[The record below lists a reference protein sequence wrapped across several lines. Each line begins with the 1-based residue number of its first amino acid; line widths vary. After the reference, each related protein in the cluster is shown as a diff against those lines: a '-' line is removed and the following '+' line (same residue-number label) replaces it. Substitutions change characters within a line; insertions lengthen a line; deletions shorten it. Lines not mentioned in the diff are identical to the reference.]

1 LANDRL
7 DLSTHLTWPSN
18 PSVGTGAPPPPILRF
33 CVRTNCLRGLEAV
46 LANIFTLPL
55 HKIARRWNG
64 RLAYPDNSLTE
75 QLWGRPERNN
85 ALQMSATSGNPLS
98 VIQNR
103 LQVLRAEREQTESEL
118 EALAREKEA
127 IKFVLPRVISELE
140 ATRESLE
147 HKQKEIRTLDNA
159 IEEIEANYGSI
170 IYSSA
175 FFTTQA
181 TPGK

>member
-1 LANDRL
+1 
-7 DLSTHLTWPSN
+7 
-18 PSVGTGAPPPPILRF
+18 
-33 CVRTNCLRGLEAV
+33 
-46 LANIFTLPL
+46 
-55 HKIARRWNG
+55 
-64 RLAYPDNSLTE
+64 
-75 QLWGRPERNN
+75 
-85 ALQMSATSGNPLS
+85 M
-98 VIQNR
+98 IQNR